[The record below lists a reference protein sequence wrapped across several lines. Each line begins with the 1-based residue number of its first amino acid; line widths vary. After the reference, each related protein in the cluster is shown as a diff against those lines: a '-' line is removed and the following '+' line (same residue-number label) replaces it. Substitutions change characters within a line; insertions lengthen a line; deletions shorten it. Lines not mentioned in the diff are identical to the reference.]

1 MWTAIVRILSKTI
14 LGELFTRLLK
24 NTASTIFKMLTDKE
38 NNRKA
43 YKFVKELNA
52 RTDLSNSEK
61 AKEFNKKMLEW
72 AKSVGRELKES
83 TINCLREFAV
93 SIIKAEAESSS
104 KYFFFMTEVSHRM
117 GCQTQPILIFMQD
130 CAIIYGMKIW

>member
-1 MWTAIVRILSKTI
+1 MSTRKNNKDNDKMWATIVRILSKTI
-14 LGELFTRLLK
+14 LGELFSRLLR

-43 YKFVKELNA
+43 YEFVKELNA
-52 RTDLSNSEK
+52 RTDLTNAEK

-72 AKSVGRELKES
+72 AKVVGRELKES

-93 SIIKAEAESSS
+93 STIKAEAESAS
-104 KYFFFMTEVSHRM
+104 K
-117 GCQTQPILIFMQD
+117 
-130 CAIIYGMKIW
+130 